1 MYKPDEECRQLI
13 MAIKTICTEKG
24 IKPHKLAQKAGISTS
39 TMSYLMN
46 GKTNPQ
52 LYTLLA
58 ICNVLDVSISD
69 LLSTEKQDGGEESWK
84 EEKKMPLW
92 KVSKRLPGH
101 WGFLCGN
108 FCGFRSKNPVREKTG
123 LFAVMSWPPPRNRK
137 TSSGSIRFFWKSSN
151 INVSDDGQENASG
164 KSLIGPFPEAFCN
177 LSTAVI
183 NGVENLFR

>member
-1 MYKPDEECRQLI
+1 MSGILMTHTKRGEKVYKPDEECRQLI

-52 LYTLLA
+52 LYTLLV

-84 EEKKMPLW
+84 EEKKLLSSYRKLSPG
-92 KVSKRLPGH
+92 KKRL
-101 WGFLCGN
+101 LAAYTEMLLN
-108 FCGFRSKNPVREKTG
+108 YQ
-123 LFAVMSWPPPRNRK
+123 
-137 TSSGSIRFFWKSSN
+137 
-151 INVSDDGQENASG
+151 DGD
-164 KSLIGPFPEAFCN
+164 L
-177 LSTAVI
+177 
-183 NGVENLFR
+183 